1 MLLGNDYASGVGGR
15 LPAAFTIV
23 RMPKK
28 KRDLTEDIPPI
39 AHPAIAE
46 AVVDYSEP
54 PGESIDMDASVHED
68 RRWRDNGWTAQ
79 VIKNEDDDG
88 WAVSMTPEGRSEPA
102 LIGPWTMG
110 RDKKNPKP
118 LDTTAFHTLVKTAGE
133 FVRRQEQQLHA
144 SLHRSVEIAHGDA
157 RITVTLDIEPDED
170 NPRATLSA
178 VDAEGTQLASQRVP
192 PGFNLTRATAAA
204 WARAGFES

>member
-1 MLLGNDYASGVGGR
+1 MLLGNDYASGFDR
-15 LPAAFTIV
+15 RFRAAITIV
-23 RMPKK
+23 RMSKK
-28 KRDLTEDIPPI
+28 KPEPANANPPDSM
-39 AHPAIAE
+39 AE
-46 AVVDYSEP
+46 IDGNES
-54 PGESIDMDASVHED
+54 PGESIDTDAPLHED

-88 WAVSMTPEGRSEPA
+88 WAVSMTPDGQSEPA

-144 SLHRSVEIAHGDA
+144 SLHRSVEIAHGDG
-157 RITVTLDIEPDED
+157 RITVTLDIEPDEE

-178 VDAEGTQLASQRVP
+178 VGADGAQLASQRVP
-192 PGFNLTRATAAA
+192 PGFNLTRTSAAA
-204 WARAGFES
+204 WAQAGFES